1 MCDHVWTEDMAALR
15 ERGRKQ
21 AAGEFFNTLKK
32 DFPEYIFVWNLDD
45 LLCEE
50 RGGKTVGST
59 HDTSG
64 RFYADW
70 AGHLSLYSSVKF
82 SPPFIQFFEA
92 NSLIGGV
99 DKGKGGGDNGMD
111 GAGKGTGGGEK
122 GKGKGKGG
130 EATAQGGNKA
140 KGGAKAGKGSG

>member
-1 MCDHVWTEDMAALR
+1 M
-15 ERGRKQ
+15 
-21 AAGEFFNTLKK
+21 
-32 DFPEYIFVWNLDD
+32 
-45 LLCEE
+45 
-50 RGGKTVGST
+50 GST

-99 DKGKGGGDNGMD
+99 DKGKGGGDKGKVGGDNGMD
-111 GAGKGTGGGEK
+111 GAGNGTGGGEK
-122 GKGKGKGG
+122 GGGKGTGG

-140 KGGAKAGKGSG
+140 KGRAKAGTGSG